1 MSDPISS
8 ATEEKTS
15 AGKFNTET
23 IIPEIAL
30 SKIFKKDISE
40 IRSRILKLRVR

>member
-1 MSDPISS
+1 MSNPTSS

-40 IRSRILKLRVR
+40 IRSKILKLKIH